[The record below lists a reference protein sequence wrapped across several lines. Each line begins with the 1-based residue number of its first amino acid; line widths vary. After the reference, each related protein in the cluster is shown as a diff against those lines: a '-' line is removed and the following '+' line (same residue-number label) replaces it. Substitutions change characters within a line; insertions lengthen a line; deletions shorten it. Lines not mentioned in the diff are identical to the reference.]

1 MILSGD
7 EVDIQDSDVRRKIKS
22 ILASSEFFDMPTAKE
37 GPKAGTPIVGYRGFA
52 VDENDKYAGMTG
64 IMVGAPFIY
73 GKDEVMHNEQ
83 SREGY
88 YYGLDKELIQQYAL
102 HQAVL
107 HIVAQQN
114 IPEGGYEVWE
124 IEGTA
129 TRSDSPGSP
138 GFTAQDIHIRGD
150 TPYFKI
156 SKDEVKELIKRNT
169 YDPTW
174 GFKF

>member
-1 MILSGD
+1 MILSGR
-7 EVDIQDSDVRRKIKS
+7 EVDIQDPDIRREIKG

-37 GPKAGTPIVGYRGFA
+37 GPEAGTPIIGYRGFA
-52 VDENDKYAGMTG
+52 INEDNKYAGMSG
-64 IMVGAPFIY
+64 FLQKAPFIY
-73 GKDEVMHNEQ
+73 GRNEVMHNDQ
-83 SREGY
+83 SRDGY
-88 YYGLDKELIQQYAL
+88 YYGLDKEQIQQYAL
-102 HQAVL
+102 HQAIL
-107 HIVAQQN
+107 HIAAQQN

-129 TRSDSPGSP
+129 TRADVPGSP

>member
-1 MILSGD
+1 MILSGY

-22 ILASSEFFDMPTAKE
+22 ILASNEFFDMPTAKE
-37 GPKAGTPIVGYRGFA
+37 GPEAGTPIVGYRGFA
-52 VDENDKYAGMTG
+52 VDENDKYAGMSG
-64 IMVGAPFIY
+64 YLVGAPFIY

-83 SREGY
+83 SRDGY

-107 HIVAQQN
+107 HIAAQQH

-129 TRSDSPGSP
+129 TQPGSPGSP
-138 GFTAQDIHIRGD
+138 GFTAQDIHISGD

-156 SKDEVKELIKRNT
+156 SKDEVKELIKRNK
-169 YDPTW
+169 YDPSW

>member
-1 MILSGD
+1 MILSGR
-7 EVDIQDSDVRRKIKS
+7 EVNIQDPDIRREIKG
-22 ILASSEFFDMPTAKE
+22 ILAGNEFFDMPIAKE
-37 GPKAGTPIVGYRGFA
+37 GPAAGTPIIGYRGFA
-52 VDENDKYAGMTG
+52 VDENDKYAGMSG
-64 IMVGAPFIY
+64 YLVGAPFIY
-73 GKDEVMHNEQ
+73 GRNEVMHNDQ

-88 YYGLDKELIQQYAL
+88 YYGLDKEQIQQYAL

-107 HIVAQQN
+107 HTAAQKH

-129 TRSDSPGSP
+129 TRADMVGAP
-138 GFTAQDIHIRGD
+138 GFTAQDIHIRGGA
-150 TPYFKI
+150 PYFKI

>member
-1 MILSGD
+1 MILSGH
-7 EVDIQDSDVRRKIKS
+7 EVDIQDPDVRREIKG
-22 ILASSEFFDMPTAKE
+22 ILAGNEFFDMPVAKE
-37 GPKAGTPIVGYRGFA
+37 GPKAGTPIIGYRGFA
-52 VDENDKYAGMTG
+52 VNEDSKYAGMSG
-64 IMVGAPFIY
+64 ALVKAPFVY
-73 GKDEVMHNEQ
+73 SRDEVMHNDQ

-88 YYGLDKELIQQYAL
+88 YYGLDKEQIQQYAL
-102 HQAVL
+102 HQVVL
-107 HIVAQQN
+107 HIAAQQN

-129 TRSDSPGSP
+129 TRADIPEAP
-138 GFTAQDIHIRGD
+138 GFTAQDIRLRGD